1 MKLNNLKVID
11 VEVENLD
18 MKDYPDFCDA
28 YISSATFEC
37 NNQPLTDNQLAE
49 LQDAN
54 PMEFHE
60 LLSEECLS
68 IADKYYAY

>member
-1 MKLNNLKVID
+1 MKLKNLNVID
-11 VEVENLD
+11 VEVDGLD

-28 YISSATFEC
+28 YISEAKFEC
-37 NNQPLTDNQLAE
+37 NKQPLTDNQLAE

-60 LLSEECLS
+60 LLSEEFIS
-68 IADKYYAY
+68 IADRIYA

>member
-11 VEVENLD
+11 VEVDGLD

-28 YISSATFEC
+28 YISEAKFEC
-37 NNQPLTDNQLAE
+37 NKQPLTDSQLDE
-49 LQDAN
+49 LMDSN

-68 IADKYYAY
+68 IADRYYS